1 MSSKF
6 ALIAVM
12 VFGVSAISGCVPV
25 AVGAVG
31 AVAVDSAA
39 ESRGTDLF

>member
-1 MSSKF
+1 MSNLTRIAAVIA
-6 ALIAVM
+6 ALT
-12 VFGVSAISGCVPV
+12 AISGCVPV

-39 ESRGTDLF
+39 EDRGNDLF